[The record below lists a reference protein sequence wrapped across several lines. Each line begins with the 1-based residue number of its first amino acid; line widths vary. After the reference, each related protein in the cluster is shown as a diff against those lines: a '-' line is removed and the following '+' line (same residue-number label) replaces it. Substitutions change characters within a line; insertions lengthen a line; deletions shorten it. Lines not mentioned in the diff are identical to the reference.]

1 MKEFIKCSLIE
12 FAVITLVVT
21 LFEGIDFNE
30 WRIFINLGEI
40 LLVVILFRLCYAFID
55 KLQNRFYILDV
66 VIEFCIAMFLVL
78 FFGYIFGWYELNKIG
93 NMCLMGVVVYV
104 ICYILGVVGSK
115 NNEKY
120 INSQLEK
127 RRKRIEALKENN
139 DTEL

>member
-78 FFGYIFGWYELNKIG
+78 FFGYIFGWYKLNKIG

-115 NNEKY
+115 KNEKY